1 MRSRQKIVF
10 MARGSL
16 DQYSIPDLYC
26 GTGIPAR
33 ADSNWYYF
41 STDKI
46 YPDTGPGV
54 HMRS

>member
-26 GTGIPAR
+26 GTGIPAG